1 MALPK
6 LPLAIFT
13 KSKQLISGEWANA
26 ITNLLTSS
34 KTGIT
39 ATAGGTAVT
48 SVQLNDSYNEIT
60 TVATANDGV
69 VLPPAKAGLRIGV
82 LNSDAAD
89 SLRVFGNG
97 TDTIKTGAGAAAAS
111 SDLAAVTGALFV
123 CFKDGLWI
131 RFTSA

>member
-39 ATAGGTAVT
+39 ATAGGTAGID
-48 SVQLNDSYNEIT
+48 LLPFPR
-60 TVATANDGV
+60 GM
-69 VLPPAKAGLRIGV
+69 VL
-82 LNSDAAD
+82 
-89 SLRVFGNG
+89 
-97 TDTIKTGAGAAAAS
+97 AS
-111 SDLAAVTGALFV
+111 
-123 CFKDGLWI
+123 K
-131 RFTSA
+131 RK